1 MRFQSFQAALGVM
14 LAALGVSFLAACGGS
29 SSSPAVAETAK
40 TAVVVGKVSLATT
53 AKAAEP
59 MATLAEGDPIT
70 VTVQGSDPLITTTV
84 GTDGSFTLR
93 GLPEG
98 SFTLE
103 FKQGATSLG
112 TLTFREVAANQ
123 QITITVQ
130 LDGTDVMLMDEDR
143 RGIGH
148 AGVELQG
155 LVENVI
161 GLNVA
166 PSGDSTFVIAGR
178 TVIARPGVTAIRE
191 GTTRRTVE
199 DVTVGKQ
206 VHVKGTTIEG
216 STSVLAYEIK
226 LQNPTTTTP
235 GTGPAPEAQ
244 VTICHIPPGNP
255 SKRRTLTIGAS
266 AWPAHQ
272 AHGDTEGPCAP

>member
-1 MRFQSFQAALGVM
+1 MRIKSFQAALGMM
-14 LAALGVSFLAACGGS
+14 LASFALTFLGGCGGGS
-29 SSSPAVAETAK
+29 SGADTAEAPK
-40 TAVVVGKVSLATT
+40 TAVVIGKVTLQTT
-53 AKAAEP
+53 AKVGEP
-59 MATLAEGDPIT
+59 MATLADPIE
-70 VTVQGSDPLITTTV
+70 VRVVGSDPLISTTV

-103 FKQGATSLG
+103 FFQGTTPLG

-130 LDGTDVMLMDEDR
+130 LDGTDVVLMDEDR

-191 GTTRRTVE
+191 GMTRRSVE
-199 DVTVGKQ
+199 DVTAGKQ

-226 LQNPTTTTP
+226 LQNPTTTSPTDP
-235 GTGPAPEAQ
+235 TAEQQ
-244 VTICHIPPGNP
+244 VTICHVPPGNP
-255 SKRRTLTIGAS
+255 SKRRTITIGAS

-272 AHGDTEGPCAP
+272 AHGDTEGACAP

>member
-1 MRFQSFQAALGVM
+1 MRFKSFQATLGVM
-14 LAALGVSFLAACGGS
+14 LASLGIFFLAACGGGS
-29 SSSPAVAETAK
+29 SGTQAPATAK
-40 TAVVVGKVSLATT
+40 TAVVIGKVSLPTT
-53 AKAAEP
+53 AKAGEP
-59 MATLAEGDPIT
+59 MATLAEGDPIQ
-70 VTVQGSDPLITTTV
+70 VTVQDSDPLITTTV
-84 GTDGSFTLR
+84 GADGSFTLR

-103 FKQGATSLG
+103 FKQGDTALG

-123 QITITVQ
+123 QITINVQ
-130 LDGTDVMLMDEDR
+130 LVDAEVVLMDEDR

-166 PSGDSTFVIAGR
+166 PTGDSTFVIAGR

-191 GTTRRTVE
+191 GITRRTVE
-199 DVTVGKQ
+199 DVTAGKQ
-206 VHVKGTTIEG
+206 VHVKGTTLEG

-226 LQNPTTTTP
+226 LQNPTTTNPTD
-235 GTGPAPEAQ
+235 PAAEAQ

-255 SKRRTLTIGAS
+255 SKRRTLTIGSS

-272 AHGDTEGPCAP
+272 AHGDTEGACPA